1 LSFSFPPLNLIDY
14 KHITVRQTINYKL
27 YVYEIIITVNIIY
40 LIMNKKKNVIHDE
53 THFFVETWLAGVGLM
68 MDSEKEILEAV
79 EAKTAMTNYWIPLTW
94 ATNIINRAR
103 REKLISNDHMVQTI
117 LLEMS
122 DMRYRLGS
130 LIGYDNVNIPILYS
144 QVGILYYIK
153 SNVHNYTINYY
164 IRVITTIG
172 CTLYPGAGVFACIS
186 SVLQLLSIVYR
197 VNTWFKYLYFRL
209 LIL

>member
-1 LSFSFPPLNLIDY
+1 
-14 KHITVRQTINYKL
+14 
-27 YVYEIIITVNIIY
+27 
-40 LIMNKKKNVIHDE
+40 MA
-53 THFFVETWLAGVGLM
+53 AGVGLM

-144 QVGILYYIK
+144 QVGIHYIQN
-153 SNVHNYTINYY
+153 NVHNLLYKLQIIIMYY
-164 IRVITTIG
+164 IN
-172 CTLYPGAGVFACIS
+172 C
-186 SVLQLLSIVYR
+186 
-197 VNTWFKYLYFRL
+197 
-209 LIL
+209 

>member
-1 LSFSFPPLNLIDY
+1 
-14 KHITVRQTINYKL
+14 
-27 YVYEIIITVNIIY
+27 
-40 LIMNKKKNVIHDE
+40 
-53 THFFVETWLAGVGLM
+53 M

-144 QVGILYYIK
+144 QVGIIIIIIIYKHETIAHNVIKMIIIVVNIFKLLPTYYVIRNIIILY
-153 SNVHNYTINYY
+153 TF
-164 IRVITTIG
+164 
-172 CTLYPGAGVFACIS
+172 YPGSGVFCMHFFCSIYIFRCINM
-186 SVLQLLSIVYR
+186 L
-197 VNTWFKYLYFRL
+197 
-209 LIL
+209 

>member
-1 LSFSFPPLNLIDY
+1 
-14 KHITVRQTINYKL
+14 
-27 YVYEIIITVNIIY
+27 
-40 LIMNKKKNVIHDE
+40 M
-53 THFFVETWLAGVGLM
+53 AGVGLM

-144 QVGILYYIK
+144 QVGILYYIQ
-153 SNVHNYTINYY
+153 SNEHNYTNYY
-164 IRVITTIG
+164 IRVIRNDMLYILPGCRCFCMHLFCTATI
-172 CTLYPGAGVFACIS
+172 I
-186 SVLQLLSIVYR
+186 IMYR
-197 VNTWFKYLYFRL
+197 VNV
-209 LIL
+209 

>member
-1 LSFSFPPLNLIDY
+1 MP
-14 KHITVRQTINYKL
+14 
-27 YVYEIIITVNIIY
+27 
-40 LIMNKKKNVIHDE
+40 
-53 THFFVETWLAGVGLM
+53 GVGLM

-144 QVGILYYIK
+144 QVGILYYIQ
-153 SNVHNYTINYY
+153 SNVHNYTNYY

-186 SVLQLLSIVYR
+186 SVLQLLSSV
-197 VNTWFKYLYFRL
+197 
-209 LIL
+209 

>member
-1 LSFSFPPLNLIDY
+1 MFIRYMICDYCYLWMWIVSQAPPPHLIDY
-14 KHITVRQTINYKL
+14 KYCCLANNILYYKL
-27 YVYEIIITVNIIY
+27 YYIIRIRKYNDGWYCIIKSKQ
-40 LIMNKKKNVIHDE
+40 KKKPKTKRYPRRNA
-53 THFFVETWLAGVGLM
+53 FFCWNMAAGVGLM

-144 QVGILYYIK
+144 QVGIHYIQN
-153 SNVHNYTINYY
+153 NVHNLLYKLQIIIMYY
-164 IRVITTIG
+164 IN
-172 CTLYPGAGVFACIS
+172 C
-186 SVLQLLSIVYR
+186 
-197 VNTWFKYLYFRL
+197 
-209 LIL
+209 

>member
-1 LSFSFPPLNLIDY
+1 MADI
-14 KHITVRQTINYKL
+14 
-27 YVYEIIITVNIIY
+27 
-40 LIMNKKKNVIHDE
+40 
-53 THFFVETWLAGVGLM
+53 GLM
-68 MDSEKEILEAV
+68 MDSEKEILETV

-144 QVGILYYIK
+144 QVGIAFTFIHRHSGGVLHALSVVVVYRIPYISFAYYIHVVINMTYTRMELKTRIHLVTCYK
-153 SNVHNYTINYY
+153 S
-164 IRVITTIG
+164 
-172 CTLYPGAGVFACIS
+172 L
-186 SVLQLLSIVYR
+186 
-197 VNTWFKYLYFRL
+197 K
-209 LIL
+209 LILYLCGFTIIAHKTILCS

>member
-1 LSFSFPPLNLIDY
+1 
-14 KHITVRQTINYKL
+14 
-27 YVYEIIITVNIIY
+27 
-40 LIMNKKKNVIHDE
+40 MA
-53 THFFVETWLAGVGLM
+53 AGVGLM

-144 QVGILYYIK
+144 QVGI
-153 SNVHNYTINYY
+153 HN
-164 IRVITTIG
+164 
-172 CTLYPGAGVFACIS
+172 TLHTK
-186 SVLQLLSIVYR
+186 Q
-197 VNTWFKYLYFRL
+197 
-209 LIL
+209 

>member
-1 LSFSFPPLNLIDY
+1 
-14 KHITVRQTINYKL
+14 
-27 YVYEIIITVNIIY
+27 
-40 LIMNKKKNVIHDE
+40 MM
-53 THFFVETWLAGVGLM
+53 AGVGLM
-68 MDSEKEILEAV
+68 MDSEKVILEAV

-144 QVGILYYIK
+144 QVGILYYIQ
-153 SNVHNYTINYY
+153 SNVHNYPKLLYTCYHNDRLY
-164 IRVITTIG
+164 IVPGCRCFCMHFFCTAIIVI
-172 CTLYPGAGVFACIS
+172 
-186 SVLQLLSIVYR
+186 
-197 VNTWFKYLYFRL
+197 
-209 LIL
+209 

>member
-1 LSFSFPPLNLIDY
+1 MP
-14 KHITVRQTINYKL
+14 
-27 YVYEIIITVNIIY
+27 
-40 LIMNKKKNVIHDE
+40 
-53 THFFVETWLAGVGLM
+53 AGVGLM

-144 QVGILYYIK
+144 QVGIHY
-153 SNVHNYTINYY
+153 
-164 IRVITTIG
+164 
-172 CTLYPGAGVFACIS
+172 TLYIQNNEHNLLYK
-186 SVLQLLSIVYR
+186 LQILIVYTLLFR
-197 VNTWFKYLYFRL
+197 IRKYRPYILPWCRCFCMHILYL
-209 LIL
+209 